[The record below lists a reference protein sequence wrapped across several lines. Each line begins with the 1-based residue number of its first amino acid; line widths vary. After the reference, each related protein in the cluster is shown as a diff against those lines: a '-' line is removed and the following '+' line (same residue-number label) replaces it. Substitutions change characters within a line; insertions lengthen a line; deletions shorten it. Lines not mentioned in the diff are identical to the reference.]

1 MRLVAVFA
9 VLAVTALPAAAQ
21 PVDKEGCLKSVEIVM
36 AGVNARAEGKSKAA
50 TRRML
55 QDALD
60 RNAGEQLAEFIWSLP
75 EDQLTDAVGEAWK
88 AQCEAS

>member
-1 MRLVAVFA
+1 MRVLVSCL
-9 VLAVTALPAAAQ
+9 VLSLATPVLAQ

-36 AGVNARAEGKSKAA
+36 AGVNARAEGQTKAQ

-55 QDALD
+55 RAALD
-60 RNAGEQLAEFIWSLP
+60 RNAGDQLNEFIWALP

-88 AQCEAS
+88 AQCGAS